1 MAQEREIVTAD
12 PFAVLGVAED
22 AGDEAIKRRYL
33 TLVRRF
39 PPDREPERFQ
49 AYRRAYETIRDARER
64 AQLRLLHSTDAAL
77 SRLKRHLLQMDT
89 AATDHIPEAAV
100 ATLIAEG
107 LKQVSRD

>member
-49 AYRRAYETIRDARER
+49 AYRRAYERIRGARER
-64 AQLRLLHSTDAAL
+64 AQLRLLQSTDAAL
-77 SRLKRHLLQMDT
+77 SRLKRHLLQ
-89 AATDHIPEAAV
+89 TDRAVTGHIPEAAV
-100 ATLIAEG
+100 ATLIADG
-107 LKQVSRD
+107 LKQVTRD